1 MKELTKITEAEW
13 LIMKT
18 LWENKIL
25 TSPEIIE
32 SLKNDSTWRP
42 TTIQTFLSRLVKKG
56 AVGVIKESKSY
67 RYYPIALEEQLRK
80 EETETLIDK
89 IYNGSKKLFIKNFIN
104 DVDLTEE
111 DIQEL
116 KNILDNKIS

>member
-1 MKELTKITEAEW
+1 LKELTKITEAEW

-18 LWENKIL
+18 LWVNETL

-32 SLKNDSTWRP
+32 MLKTDSSWRP
-42 TTIQTFLSRLVKKG
+42 TTIQTLLSRLVKKG

-67 RYYPIALEEQLRK
+67 RYYPIVLEEQLRK
-80 EETETLIDK
+80 EETKTLIDR

-116 KNILDNKIS
+116 KKMLDNK

>member
-1 MKELTKITEAEW
+1 LKGLIKITEAEW

-18 LWENKIL
+18 LWGNETL

-32 SLKNDSTWRP
+32 SLKTNSTWSP
-42 TTIQTFLSRLVKKG
+42 TTIQTFISRLVKKG

-67 RYYPIALEEQLRK
+67 RYYPIVLEEQLRK
-80 EETETLIDK
+80 EETGNLIDK
-89 IYNGSKKLFIKNFIN
+89 IYNGSKKLFIKSFIN

-116 KNILDNKIS
+116 KKMLDNKRG

>member
-1 MKELTKITEAEW
+1 MKGTTKITEAEW

-18 LWENKIL
+18 LWGNETL

-32 SLKNDSTWRP
+32 SLKNDSTWSP
-42 TTIQTFLSRLVKKG
+42 TTIQTFISRLVKKG
-56 AVGVIKESKSY
+56 AIGVIKESKSY
-67 RYYPIALEEQLRK
+67 RYYPIVLEEQLRK
-80 EETETLIDK
+80 EETGNLIDK
-89 IYNGSKKLFIKNFIN
+89 IYNGSKKIFIKNFIN

-116 KNILDNKIS
+116 KKMLDNKRG

>member
-18 LWENKIL
+18 LWENEKL

-67 RYYPIALEEQLRK
+67 RYYPLVLEKQLRK
-80 EETETLIDK
+80 EETESLIDK

-116 KNILDNKIS
+116 KKMLDNKRG

>member
-18 LWENKIL
+18 LWENKTL

-32 SLKNDSTWRP
+32 SLKDDSTWRP

-67 RYYPIALEEQLRK
+67 RYYPIVLEEQLRK

-104 DVDLTEE
+104 DVELTEE

-116 KNILDNKIS
+116 KKMLDNKRG

>member
-1 MKELTKITEAEW
+1 MKELKITEAEW

-18 LWENKIL
+18 LWENETL

-67 RYYPIALEEQLRK
+67 RYYPIVIEEQLRK

-116 KNILDNKIS
+116 KKMLDNKRG

>member
-1 MKELTKITEAEW
+1 MKGLIKITEAEW

-18 LWENKIL
+18 LWGDGTL
-25 TSPEIIE
+25 TSLEIIE
-32 SLKNDSTWRP
+32 SLKTNSTWSP
-42 TTIQTFLSRLVKKG
+42 TTIQTFISRLVKKG

-67 RYYPIALEEQLRK
+67 RYYPIVLEEQLRK
-80 EETETLIDK
+80 EETVNLIDK
-89 IYNGSKKLFIKNFIN
+89 IYNGSKKLFLKSFIN

-116 KNILDNKIS
+116 KKMLDNRRG

>member
-1 MKELTKITEAEW
+1 LKELTKITEAEW

-18 LWENKIL
+18 LWVNETL

-32 SLKNDSTWRP
+32 MLKTDSSWRP
-42 TTIQTFLSRLVKKG
+42 TTIQTLLSRLVKKG
-56 AVGVIKESKSY
+56 AVGVIKETKSY
-67 RYYPIALEEQLRK
+67 RYYPIVIEEQLRK

-89 IYNGSKKLFIKNFIN
+89 IYNGSKKLFIKSFIN

-116 KNILDNKIS
+116 KKMLDNKRG

>member
-1 MKELTKITEAEW
+1 LKELTKITEAEW

-18 LWENKIL
+18 LWENKTL

-32 SLKNDSTWRP
+32 SLKDDSTWRP

-67 RYYPIALEEQLRK
+67 RYYPIVLEEQLRK

-104 DVDLTEE
+104 DVELTEE

-116 KNILDNKIS
+116 KKMLDNKRG

>member
-1 MKELTKITEAEW
+1 MKELIKITEAEW
-13 LIMKT
+13 LIMKA

-25 TSPEIIE
+25 TSPEIIQN
-32 SLKNDSTWRP
+32 LKNDSTWRP

-56 AVGVIKESKSY
+56 AVGVIKETKSY
-67 RYYPIALEEQLRK
+67 RYYPIVLEEQLRK

-89 IYNGSKKLFIKNFIN
+89 VYNGSKKLFIKNFIN
-104 DVDLTEE
+104 DVELTEE

-116 KNILDNKIS
+116 KKMLDNKRS

>member
-1 MKELTKITEAEW
+1 MKGLIKITEAEW

-18 LWENKIL
+18 LWVNETL

-32 SLKNDSTWRP
+32 MLKTDSSWRP
-42 TTIQTFLSRLVKKG
+42 TTIQTLLSRLVKKG
-56 AVGVIKESKSY
+56 AVGVIKETKSY
-67 RYYPIALEEQLRK
+67 RYYPIVIEEQLRK

-89 IYNGSKKLFIKNFIN
+89 IYNGSKKLFIKSFIN

-116 KNILDNKIS
+116 KKMLDNKRG